1 MTARFDLDALRLQ
14 FPALGRTVHSH
25 PAVFLDGA
33 AGSQVPERV
42 AVAVA
47 DYLRHT
53 NANHGGP
60 FATSVE
66 SDAVLDQAH
75 HAAADFLGT
84 SDPDTVAFG
93 ANMTTL
99 TLAVSRAL
107 ARTWNPGDR
116 ILVSQLDHDANV
128 TPWTLAAQDA
138 RVVVDHA
145 AIDSHTASLDLDH
158 LISQLT
164 PSTRL
169 VAITA
174 ASNLSGSINP
184 IPEIV
189 EAAHRV
195 GALVFVDAVH
205 LAPHRLLDVVGWDCD
220 LLACSAYKFFGPHV
234 GLFWGRRQLLESLD
248 AYKLRPATNRL
259 PGKWMTGTANH
270 EGIAGVS
277 AAIEYLAD
285 LGREVDPQVHS
296 RRDALVRAFEAIEE
310 HEQELSL
317 KLLDGLS
324 RLDGITIH
332 GITNPEHI
340 DQRVATY
347 SITHHTLSPT
357 DLATSLAGQ
366 GIFTWPG
373 NHYALPATEALG
385 LEPDGT
391 LRISALHYNTL
402 EEIDRT
408 IDALNNLT
416 SFTSASPETPADP
429 SVR

>member
-1 MTARFDLDALRLQ
+1 
-14 FPALGRTVHSH
+14 
-25 PAVFLDGA
+25 
-33 AGSQVPERV
+33 
-42 AVAVA
+42 
-47 DYLRHT
+47 
-53 NANHGGP
+53 
-60 FATSVE
+60 
-66 SDAVLDQAH
+66 
-75 HAAADFLGT
+75 
-84 SDPDTVAFG
+84 
-93 ANMTTL
+93 MTTL